1 MAKSFLGDISVR
13 IAGGLLAMALV
24 VGTASAADNIKA
36 GVKISPEN
44 ADMVKDLV
52 SPGLFYMV
60 THGMLMNIKPTRRVD
75 WPPPYKEA
83 TEKYSSQ
90 VALSPDHRSMVG
102 YVAGQ
107 PFADIDDN
115 DPDAGVKIMWDNVFR
130 PITSDDYDLRFFNCQ
145 SQYVRPGQSQQV
157 IDEIQVGHYA
167 GYDLI
172 GRTEVEPIPVD
183 IDFATTNRMWLFG
196 LYPVLAPESARGTGL
211 IRYRY
216 MDGTRGD
223 DTWAWQPGDRR
234 IRRLNE
240 AFLSSA
246 TDAQTNDPDHYSGF
260 NPKTEEYDYHFL
272 GERAMLAS
280 VHAAHA
286 PEITC
291 LYDGGASA
299 CPENWELRHLYV
311 VAATPRR
318 GSSQGAR
325 GALEKA
331 SVVYIDSEVWFNPY
345 VDTYDR
351 EGQLFKT
358 HIYWLTYHDRP
369 VPDAKVAIYPF
380 EREFV
385 VGSTTVNVQGGFST
399 MCYLPGR
406 NMPEHECWYIN
417 MGAVDKNFF
426 TTQAMVNAAP

>member
-1 MAKSFLGDISVR
+1 MAKIFTDHFILR
-13 IAGGLLAMALV
+13 TAGVLLALV
-24 VGTASAADNIKA
+24 LAVGTASAADNIKA
-36 GVKISPEN
+36 GDKISPDN
-44 ADMVKDLV
+44 ADLVKDLV

-75 WPPPYKEA
+75 WPPPYREA
-83 TEKYSSQ
+83 TEKYSSH
-90 VALSPDHRSMVG
+90 VALSPDHPSMFG
-102 YVAGQ
+102 YFAGQ

-183 IDFATTNRMWLFG
+183 TDFAKTNRMWLFG
-196 LYPVLAPESARGTGL
+196 LYPVRAPESARGTGL

-240 AFLSSA
+240 AFLSSS

-318 GSSQGAR
+318 G
-325 GALEKA
+325 
-331 SVVYIDSEVWFNPY
+331 N
-345 VDTYDR
+345 
-351 EGQLFKT
+351 GQ
-358 HIYWLTYHDRP
+358 
-369 VPDAKVAIYPF
+369 
-380 EREFV
+380 
-385 VGSTTVNVQGGFST
+385 
-399 MCYLPGR
+399 
-406 NMPEHECWYIN
+406 
-417 MGAVDKNFF
+417 
-426 TTQAMVNAAP
+426 